1 MNCHLDTRQPAQH
14 ADDFPPTNVQLLPD
28 DEEGAHL
35 ENRASDDPNEAI
47 SFDVE
52 VPGLGVKMRTIP
64 QTKLFD

>member
-1 MNCHLDTRQPAQH
+1 
-14 ADDFPPTNVQLLPD
+14 VQLLPAD
-28 DEEGAHL
+28 EEEGAAL